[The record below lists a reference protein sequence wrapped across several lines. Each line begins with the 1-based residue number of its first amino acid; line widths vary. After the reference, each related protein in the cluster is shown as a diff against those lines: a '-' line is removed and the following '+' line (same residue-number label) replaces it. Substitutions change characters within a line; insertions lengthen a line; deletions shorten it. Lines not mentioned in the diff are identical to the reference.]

1 MAVVMDKGRI
11 AALLDAL
18 GQGIFEKG
26 HVLSLALLAAV
37 AGESVFLLGPPGTGK
52 SMLARRMKHAF
63 RNGRSFEYLMSRFS
77 TPDEIFGPVSVSALK
92 DEDRYVRMTEGYLP
106 TADVVFLD
114 ELWKAGPSI
123 QNALLTVL
131 NEKLFLNGRE
141 ELRLPLKLV
150 VAASNELPAEGE
162 NLEALWD
169 RFLVRC
175 VVGGIADP
183 ALFNRMIAAPAGGE
197 PVVPDDL
204 RLSADELAVWAEG
217 IDVVA
222 LPGFVFGFVHVFRRL
237 LAAYNESGEHEG
249 GSAIYVSDR
258 RWKKLVHLWRTSA
271 FLNGRSEVCLSD
283 LLLSQHALWDIPAQE
298 PVIVRLLTDAL
309 VDACGEH
316 AGLPLLAER
325 LSALKEAAKAV
336 AVPCVAFKVVKA
348 FFYQLQSFYPGR
360 TVLVYKTEY
369 EDLKA
374 GEETPF
380 VLVDDRKK
388 TGAQILRKYD
398 KSRYPGV
405 FPKDLLRVVR
415 TSSGLQVNG
424 RPYDLLRAPADEAT
438 EMSGEEMPST
448 PSSLSA
454 EMCRRVE
461 AELSEVAGRMEAWQR
476 HEEEWGANHLF
487 LADTQRNILKNVMRR
502 VKADIASM
510 QIEIQEL
517 CHAAA
522 RG

>member
-1 MAVVMDKGRI
+1 M
-11 AALLDAL
+11 
-18 GQGIFEKG
+18 
-26 HVLSLALLAAV
+26 
-37 AGESVFLLGPPGTGK
+37 
-52 SMLARRMKHAF
+52 
-63 RNGRSFEYLMSRFS
+63 
-77 TPDEIFGPVSVSALK
+77 
-92 DEDRYVRMTEGYLP
+92 
-106 TADVVFLD
+106 
-114 ELWKAGPSI
+114 
-123 QNALLTVL
+123 
-131 NEKLFLNGRE
+131 
-141 ELRLPLKLV
+141 
-150 VAASNELPAEGE
+150 
-162 NLEALWD
+162 
-169 RFLVRC
+169 
-175 VVGGIADP
+175 
-183 ALFNRMIAAPAGGE
+183 
-197 PVVPDDL
+197 
-204 RLSADELAVWAEG
+204 
-217 IDVVA
+217 
-222 LPGFVFGFVHVFRRL
+222 
-237 LAAYNESGEHEG
+237 
-249 GSAIYVSDR
+249 
-258 RWKKLVHLWRTSA
+258 
-271 FLNGRSEVCLSD
+271 
-283 LLLSQHALWDIPAQE
+283 
-298 PVIVRLLTDAL
+298 
-309 VDACGEH
+309 
-316 AGLPLLAER
+316 
-325 LSALKEAAKAV
+325 
-336 AVPCVAFKVVKA
+336 
-348 FFYQLQSFYPGR
+348 
-360 TVLVYKTEY
+360 VYKTEY

-424 RPYDLLRAPADEAT
+424 RPYDLLRVPADEAT